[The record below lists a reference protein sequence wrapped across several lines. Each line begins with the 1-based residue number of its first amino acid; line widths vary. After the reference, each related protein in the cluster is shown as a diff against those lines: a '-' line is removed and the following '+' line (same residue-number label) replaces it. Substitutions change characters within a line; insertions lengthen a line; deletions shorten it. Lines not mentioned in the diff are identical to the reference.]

1 MSEEIKKNAQDV
13 ELSPEDL
20 EKIAGGLVVDCGTWR
35 YARVVDEKTGE
46 VIGQNWYIK
55 DAQKLAERNGLSTEV
70 ITMEEYKKRFGHD
83 LKL

>member
-20 EKIAGGLVVDCGTWR
+20 EKIAGGLVVDCGSLR
-35 YARVVDEKTGE
+35 YKRVVDEKTGE
-46 VIGQNWYIK
+46 VIGNIWHTK